1 MTLAKIK
8 EAIINDPDNAA
19 FGKKGW
25 EPVYTAHKSAK
36 ILIIG
41 QAPGRIAQESGIP
54 WSDLSGDN
62 LRSWLRVSKEEFYD
76 EKLFAL
82 IPMDF
87 YFPGSKER
95 GDVPPRKGFAEKWHP
110 LILKNMPN
118 IQLTILIGQYSQ
130 ELYLGTKR
138 KKTLTET
145 VRSYNEYLPQYL
157 PLVHP
162 SPRNN
167 IWQKKNPWFKSELIP
182 KLHKIVKKSLS
193 SASK

>member
-1 MTLAKIK
+1 MVLPKIR
-8 EAIINDPDNAA
+8 EAIIHDPANTI
-19 FGKKGW
+19 FSEKGW
-25 EPVYTAHKSAK
+25 EPIYTANKSAK

-41 QAPGRIAQESGIP
+41 QAPGRIAQESGVP
-54 WSDLSGDN
+54 WNDLSGDN
-62 LRSWLRVSKEEFYD
+62 LRGWLGVSREEFYN

-130 ELYLGTKR
+130 ELYLGAKR

-145 VRSYNEYLPQYL
+145 VRTYYEYLPEFL

-182 KLHKIVKKSLS
+182 KLHRIVKKAL
-193 SASK
+193 